1 MKYTIGCDYGTL
13 SMRAVLVS
21 LQDGTVV
28 AEHVYDYSNAVIT
41 DALPGSGVKLGAGDW
56 ALQDPEDYMRALD
69 ECIPAI
75 IKESGV
81 NPEDIVGLGVDF
93 TTCTVMP
100 MTEDGIPMCQLP
112 DYKERP
118 HAWPKLWKNHTAHH
132 EAEKMTEYVAKNKLP
147 HLDDYGYR
155 MSAEWFFPK
164 IWEVLKKDEDVY
176 KTAYTFI
183 EAGDYIVYKLVGEI
197 KRSGVLAAAKS
208 QFDNDT
214 LSYPDKEFFRGLDPR
229 LENVVEEKNLGKIL
243 QVGQKAGNVTPEMAK
258 RLGLSTSTVVCV
270 AHADAAVALVGAGIT
285 KPHQMIFAMGTS
297 TCHIMLSETKVAIPG
312 MGAVYKNGVLPG
324 FYTYEAGQGAVGDI
338 FDWFCKNYVPA
349 EYAKEAQSRG
359 IVLQKLL
366 DEKAEALGIGTSGV
380 LALDWMNGN
389 RCILQDAGLTG
400 LIMGMNMST
409 KAEAV
414 YRALLEA
421 TAFGT
426 RMITEQFKQYGVP
439 INEIYACGGLAH
451 KSAVVMQMYSDVL
464 NTPINITA
472 VKQTSALSIAIFAAV
487 AAGGSSG
494 GYDDYETAVQAMV
507 KPPKCVYNPIP
518 ENVEKYNALFEVYK
532 EMHDLMGREE
542 NSPMKK
548 LRAIRGE
555 I

>member
-1 MKYTIGCDYGTL
+1 
-13 SMRAVLVS
+13 MRAVLVN
-21 LQDGTVV
+21 LLDGTVV
-28 AEHVYDYSNAVIT
+28 AEEVYDYSNAVIT
-41 DALPGSGVKLGAGDW
+41 NTLPDSDVKLGAGDW

-69 ECIPAI
+69 KCIPAI
-75 IKESGV
+75 VKQSGV

-100 MTEDGIPMCQLP
+100 MSKEGIPLCQLSQYR
-112 DYKERP
+112 DRP

-132 EAEKMTEYVAKNKLP
+132 EAEQITNFVTENKLP

-164 IWEVLKKDEDVY
+164 VWEVLKKDKEIYD
-176 KTAYTFI
+176 TAYTFI

-214 LSYPDKEFFRGLDPR
+214 LSYPDKDFFRGLDPR
-229 LENVVEEKNLGKIL
+229 LENIVEEKNLGKIL
-243 QVGQKAGNVTPEMAK
+243 QVGQTAGSVTPEMAQ
-258 RLGLSTSTVVCV
+258 RLGLSSSTVVCV

-285 KPHQMIFAMGTS
+285 KPNQMIFAMGTS
-297 TCHIMLSETKVAIPG
+297 TCHIMLTKEKVAIPG
-312 MGAVYKNGVLPG
+312 IGAVYKNGVLPG
-324 FYTYEAGQGAVGDI
+324 YYTYEAGQGAVGDI
-338 FDWFCKNYVPA
+338 FDWFCKNYVPQQYA
-349 EYAKEAQSRG
+349 EEAKERG

-400 LIMGMNMST
+400 LIMGMSMST

-426 RMITEQFKQYGVP
+426 RMITQQFEKYGVP
-439 INEIYACGGLAH
+439 IDEIFACGGLAH
-451 KSAVVMQMYSDVL
+451 KSDVVMQMYSDVL
-464 NTPINITA
+464 NTPIKVTA
-472 VKQTSALSIAIFAAV
+472 VKQTSALSTAIFAAV
-487 AAGGSSG
+487 AAGGKMG
-494 GYDDYETAVQAMV
+494 GYDDYETAVAAMV

-518 ENVEKYNALFEVYK
+518 ENVEKYNQLFEVYS
-532 EMHDLMGREE
+532 EMHDLMGRAE

-548 LRAIRGE
+548 LRALRGD
-555 I
+555 